1 MKEIPKRYT
10 NPFLSDEDDEK
21 LYLWQELEPSNNE
34 ENLTNNCED
43 DKLITSLALSEA
55 ELYTDK
61 DVLKCELPELLIC
74 HKEGALHVKDI
85 CVDEGKPH
93 GERSLFDEINDEM
106 LKPHHYVESNLEPS
120 NDHTNIGDERIKG
133 NSDAS
138 SGIQEV
144 DADLPVNEPINDH
157 ANSSKSIDEQ
167 ISVKYLQKSIPDYGE
182 CGSKEEVIDSI
193 DRQEMSKSDGLMIS
207 SPSDSISKAVDDNG
221 SDISLQ
227 PGEEHGISSLKS
239 LLESAKQQR
248 CQSPEE
254 KTSKGPVK
262 NKTATEGYTHLN
274 LNDTEP
280 ATTRRDDNIQNPER
294 VNELSIEPL
303 GVPRLQDVGSVNAP
317 VVNSVHRGDEGESS
331 LTVAGPISG
340 LVTYPGL
347 IGFSGSTSIRSDSST
362 TSTRSFAFP
371 M

>member
-1 MKEIPKRYT
+1 MIAAL
-10 NPFLSDEDDEK
+10 FVFCSVD
-21 LYLWQELEPSNNE
+21 ELEPSNNE
-34 ENLTNNCED
+34 ENLTNNCEN
-43 DKLITSLALSEA
+43 DKLVTSLALSEA

-61 DVLKCELPELLIC
+61 DVLKCELPESLIC
-74 HKEGALHVKDI
+74 HKEGAFHVKDI

-106 LKPHHYVESNLEPS
+106 VKPHHYVESNLEPS
-120 NDHTNIGDERIKG
+120 NDHKNIGDDRDERIKG

-157 ANSSKSIDEQ
+157 ANISCKSIDEQ
-167 ISVKYLQKSIPDYGE
+167 ISVKYLQKSIPDYRE

-193 DRQEMSKSDGLMIS
+193 DRHEMSKSDGLMIS
-207 SPSDSISKAVDDNG
+207 SPSDSISKTVDDNG

-262 NKTATEGYTHLN
+262 NKTTTEENTHLN
-274 LNDTEP
+274 LNNTKP
-280 ATTRRDDNIQNPER
+280 ATTSGDDNIQNPER

-303 GVPRLQDVGSVNAP
+303 GVPRLQDVGSVNTP
-317 VVNSVHRGDEGESS
+317 VVNSIHRGDEGESS
-331 LTVAGPISG
+331 LTPAGPISG